1 MITKLKTTIIGW
13 YGTETI
19 GDRAIL
25 AGIIRLLSKVS
36 SDITIE
42 LGSLYPIL
50 SERTLRDDG
59 QFFEQCA
66 HQSSLRI
73 NIFDSQKRCEL
84 EHSINCSDIIIMGGG
99 PLMDIEQMYMVEYA
113 FSYAKRKKKKKTILL
128 GCGYG
133 PLENTET
140 VKCANR
146 ILELANLSIMR
157 DTNAPHATATNQIDP
172 AAFACLEFRQR
183 HPEEKTGDFYA
194 INIRDIKAAG
204 GHYPTNNDLDKYLI
218 EWFHRFVND
227 ADKPIRLVPMH
238 TFSVGCDDRII
249 LNRIANEVKSPK
261 VEVLTF
267 PPSLE
272 ETMDIYRNA
281 SLCIGMRFHAVLLQT
296 ILNGNN
302 IILDYTD
309 PKNGKIIEMMR
320 QLEMEGFYRDRYLS
334 VSKIHENITI
344 NPFKDM
350 PYELDTTR
358 IEHYSN
364 TYTNLITKT
373 LER

>member
-25 AGIIRLLSKVS
+25 AGIIRLLGKVA
-36 SDITIE
+36 SDITID

-59 QFFEQCA
+59 RFFEQCA

-73 NIFDSQKRCEL
+73 NIFDSQSRLEL
-84 EHSINCSDIIIMGGG
+84 ERSISHSDITVMGGG

-113 FSYAKRKKKKKTILL
+113 FAYAKRKKKKTILL

-133 PLENTET
+133 PLEKTET
-140 VKCANR
+140 VRCANR
-146 ILELANLSIMR
+146 ILNMADLSVMR

-172 AAFACLEFRQR
+172 AAFACLEYRQR
-183 HPEEKTGDFYA
+183 HPEEKTGGFYA
-194 INIRDIKAAG
+194 INIRDVKAAG

-218 EWFHRFVND
+218 EWLQRFVD
-227 ADKPIRLVPMH
+227 EADKPIRLVPMH

-249 LNRIANEVKSPK
+249 LNRIAKAVHSPK

-302 IILDYTD
+302 TILDYTD
-309 PKNGKIIEMMR
+309 PRNGKIIELMR
-320 QLEMEGFYRDRYLS
+320 QLDMEDFYRDRYLS
-334 VSKIHENITI
+334 VSQVHGDITL

-350 PYELDTTR
+350 PYKVETTR
-358 IEHYSN
+358 IEQYSN
-364 TYTNLITKT
+364 TYTDLITKT

>member
-1 MITKLKTTIIGW
+1 MITKLKATVIGW

-25 AGIIRLLSKVS
+25 SGILRLLSEVA

-42 LGSLYPIL
+42 LGALYPIL

-59 QFFEQCA
+59 HFFEQCA
-66 HQSSLRI
+66 HQSRLRI
-73 NIFDSQKRCEL
+73 NLFDSQKRSEL
-84 EHSINCSDIIIMGGG
+84 EHSIKCTDVTIMGGG
-99 PLMDIEQMYMVEYA
+99 PLMDIEQMHMVEYA
-113 FSYAKRKKKKKTILL
+113 FSYAKRKKKKTILL

-133 PLENTET
+133 PLEKAET
-140 VKCANR
+140 IGCANR
-146 ILELANLSIMR
+146 ILDMADLSIMR
-157 DTNAPHATATNQIDP
+157 DTNAPHATAINQIDP
-172 AAFACLEFRQR
+172 AAFACLEFRQSQTK
-183 HPEEKTGDFYA
+183 EKTDDFHA
-194 INIRDIKAAG
+194 INIRDVKAAG

-218 EWFHRFVND
+218 EWLRCFVD
-227 ADKPIRLVPMH
+227 KSDKPIRLVPMH
-238 TFSVGCDDRII
+238 TFSVGCDDRAI
-249 LNRIANEVKSPK
+249 LNRIAKEVKSSK

-281 SLCIGMRFHAVLLQT
+281 SLCIGMRFHAVLIQT

-309 PKNGKIIEMMR
+309 PKNGKIIELMR
-320 QLEMEGFYRDRYLS
+320 QLDMEDFYRGRYLS
-334 VSKIHENITI
+334 VSQVHSDITI
-344 NPFKDM
+344 DPFNVQ
-350 PYELDTTR
+350 PYELDTAR
-358 IEHYSN
+358 IEQFFN
-364 TYTNLITKT
+364 NYTRLITQT

>member
-25 AGIIRLLSKVS
+25 AGIIRLLSKVA
-36 SDITIE
+36 SDITIN

-59 QFFEQCA
+59 RFFEQCA
-66 HQSSLRI
+66 HQSSLRV
-73 NIFDSQKRCEL
+73 NIFDSQKRLEL
-84 EHSINCSDIIIMGGG
+84 EHSINHSDITIMGGG
-99 PLMDIEQMYMVEYA
+99 PLMDIEQMYMVDYA
-113 FSYAKRKKKKKTILL
+113 FAYAKRRKKKTILL

-133 PLENTET
+133 PLEKAET
-140 VKCANR
+140 VECANR
-146 ILELANLSIMR
+146 ILDMADLSIMR

-172 AAFACLEFRQR
+172 AAFACLEYRQK
-183 HPEEKTGDFYA
+183 HPEEKTDDFYA
-194 INIRDIKAAG
+194 INIRDVMAAG
-204 GHYPTNNDLDKYLI
+204 GHYPINPNIDKYLI
-218 EWFHRFVND
+218 EWFGRFAD
-227 ADKPIRLVPMH
+227 EADKPIRLVPMH

-249 LNRIANEVKSPK
+249 LNRLAKAIRSPK

-272 ETMDIYRNA
+272 ETMELYRNA
-281 SLCIGMRFHAVLLQT
+281 RLCIGMRFHAILLQT

-302 IILDYTD
+302 LILDYTD
-309 PKNGKIIEMMR
+309 PRKGKIIELMR
-320 QLEMEGFYRDRYLS
+320 QLDMGDFYHDRYLS
-334 VSKIHENITI
+334 VSQVHNGITL

-350 PYELDTTR
+350 PYKVETTK
-358 IEHYSN
+358 IEQYSN
-364 TYTNLITKT
+364 TYTDLITKT